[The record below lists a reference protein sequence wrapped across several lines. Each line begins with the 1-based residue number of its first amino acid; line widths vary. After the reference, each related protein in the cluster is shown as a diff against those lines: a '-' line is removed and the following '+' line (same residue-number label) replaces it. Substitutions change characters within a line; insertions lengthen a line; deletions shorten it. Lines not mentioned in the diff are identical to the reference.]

1 MVVKLDTKTIG
12 NRTICLQN
20 LVLGPDLYDVITQCC
35 STDLFFNKCIQWK
48 MSVSEQLLNILCPHA
63 PAHALLSADHLS
75 CALLIEFPFVF

>member
-1 MVVKLDTKTIG
+1 
-12 NRTICLQN
+12 
-20 LVLGPDLYDVITQCC
+20 
-35 STDLFFNKCIQWK
+35 